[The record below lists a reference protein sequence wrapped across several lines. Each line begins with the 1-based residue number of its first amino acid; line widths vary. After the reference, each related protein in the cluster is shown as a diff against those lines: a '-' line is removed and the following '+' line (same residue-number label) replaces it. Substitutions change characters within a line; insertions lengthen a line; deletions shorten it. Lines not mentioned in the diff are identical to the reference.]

1 MRCAYCGNELK
12 YYEGAYRIDGEV
24 VCDDCVRT
32 EQFNDVTIEELN
44 KCSFINF
51 EKPEDEG
58 EDEYEN

>member
-12 YYEGAYRIDGEV
+12 YYEGAYIIDGEV

-32 EQFNDVTIEELN
+32 EQFEDVTIDELK

-51 EKPEDEG
+51 EKG
-58 EDEYEN
+58 EYEYEN

>member
-12 YYEGAYRIDGEV
+12 YYESAYRIDSEV

-32 EQFNDVTIEELN
+32 EQFEDVTIEELT

-51 EKPEDEG
+51 EKG
-58 EDEYEN
+58 EYEYEN